1 MKAVSVQ
8 ILLVLRALCL
18 VTLAGGQPK
27 APLKCSNECSG
38 FTSVI
43 AEKRIRSYRRT
54 EPGCTKQAII
64 LTTLK
69 SKEFCADPEAEWV
82 KKIVK
87 KLDQKKA
94 TASPLGHDATSP
106 EEAGDVQKQVG
117 LPVRAPSQAIAP
129 TGFFQGTTT
138 TAWERIH
145 APTARTEVSS
155 KSPPARQD
163 STQLPAGSPSVTQE
177 YAARSEVAPE
187 ANRDSSN
194 SPASSTALT
203 AGMGSSQPT
212 PHPTARVHGFYNTM
226 RSTEECAGH
235 TANAAA
241 DVQDT
246 TSPDS
251 DSDPMATTKGSD
263 KPLLSTSE
271 SLDSTTARA
280 NAPDT
285 ASSSS
290 RSDLPSTLDSV
301 DIATPPD
308 TPIPPDTSSVSTLN
322 STIATDK
329 GASVHSNKVVGSSTD
344 GSGTRTRDYS
354 SPVGKQEPSDTL
366 VFAGQAFSGQAR
378 VQTITDRPDDQPL
391 SSFLSQTHFV
401 IPVSVVSAV
410 TICTVALVW
419 LYLKFGMRPEESSRE
434 MVQGLLYQ
442 RAGHQNNAYPMEVI

>member
-27 APLKCSNECSG
+27 APLKCSSECSG

-54 EPGCTKQAII
+54 EPGCAKQAII
-64 LTTLK
+64 LTTVK

-82 KKIVK
+82 KKIVE

-94 TASPLGHDATSP
+94 TASPLRHDETSP

-117 LPVRAPSQAIAP
+117 LPVRAPSQATAP
-129 TGFFQGTTT
+129 AGFFQGTST

-163 STQLPAGSPSVTQE
+163 STQLPAGSPSGTQE
-177 YAARSEVAPE
+177 YAARPEVTPE

-203 AGMGSSQPT
+203 AGMDSSQPS

-271 SLDSTTARA
+271 SLDSTSARA

-301 DIATPPD
+301 DIATLPD
-308 TPIPPDTSSVSTLN
+308 TPIPPESSSVSTLN

-329 GASVHSNKVVGSSTD
+329 GASVHSNRVVGSSTD
-344 GSGTRTRDYS
+344 GSGTRTFDYS

-391 SSFLSQTHFV
+391 SSLLSQTHFV
-401 IPVSVVSAV
+401 IPVSVVSGV
-410 TICTVALVW
+410 TVCTVALVW